1 MSFNTSNSPYVN
13 YSSIINC
20 LYFDDFNT
28 FQVLGQKYVKF
39 FGVFLDNFKNQK
51 DILKL
56 TDLQL
61 WQWHTEIEK
70 KFDIIRVSTCKCLDD
85 RNYHLQNVKLL
96 YTRGFSASRFLAC
109 TYVFLL
115 INETDMRL
123 VKAKK
128 VEHNN

>member
-1 MSFNTSNSPYVN
+1 MYLKT
-13 YSSIINC
+13 
-20 LYFDDFNT
+20 FDDLTT
-28 FQVLGQKYVKF
+28 FQILGQKFVKF
-39 FGVFLDNFKNQK
+39 FGVFLENFKNQK

-61 WQWHTEIEK
+61 WRWHTEIEK
-70 KFDIIRVSTCKCLDD
+70 KFDIIRVSTYKCLDD

-115 INETDMRL
+115 INETDMQL